1 MGVKVRYIGNEVYY
15 GDVQMPHVQG
25 VEGSVYRL
33 TRDWRISGMLPDGTV
48 YKITIRAGFEFDGCS
63 IPRSLWRLCGHPCE
77 VPRVAAAL
85 AHDFLYRTHLCERDM
100 ADAIFRQICADVG
113 IGKIRRNIEYG
124 TLRVAGF
131 VAWYGHTPDE
141 QEAAQRMGTLM
152 LDAPENLGIIKRRPK
167 IPETARLTS
176 KAMIA
181 LVATLIL
188 DGCYRSI
195 EIIRKGDDYSARYRS
210 VGYATDV
217 DAIEVEK
224 SPDGEVRVKVNG
236 LKTDV
241 SEENEKIVNASG
253 GAVGTVAEK
262 VIEGVK

>member
-1 MGVKVRYIGNEVYY
+1 
-15 GDVQMPHVQG
+15 MPHVQG
-25 VEGSVYRL
+25 VEDSVYRL
-33 TRDWRISGMLPDGTV
+33 TRDWRVRGRLDDGRA
-48 YKITIRAGFEFDGCS
+48 YEIEIREGFEFDGCS
-63 IPRSLWRLCGHPCE
+63 IPRALWRLCGHPCE

-85 AHDFLYRTHLCERDM
+85 AHDFLYRSHICERDM

-113 IGKIRRNIEYG
+113 IGKIRRNIEYA

-131 VAWYGHTPDE
+131 VAWNGHDE
-141 QEAAQRMGTLM
+141 STQKAARQMGTLM

-167 IPETARLTS
+167 IPETARLTA
-176 KAMIA
+176 KAAIA

-210 VGYATDV
+210 VGYRTDV
-217 DAIEVEK
+217 DAIEIEK
-224 SPDGEVRVKVNG
+224 SPDGNVRVKVNG

-241 SEENEKIVNASG
+241 SAENKEIVSAG
-253 GAVGTVAEK
+253 GTAVGNVAEK
-262 VIEGVK
+262 VIEGIKKVQ